1 MLVFPKDLY
10 ADVRIEEVTET
21 AISFENGK
29 LRQNKESSTK
39 GAFLRVYDGKR
50 WYYCA
55 TTALDELQK
64 ELDSLAAMAVPN
76 ADIVNDPVVRRFQV
90 NKDVVMRF
98 ADTDLRKVP
107 NQEKLALVESYLPL
121 LSEVEEISVSR
132 AVYSDK
138 YSLRGFCSSLG
149 ADITYDYQQAGLAL
163 AYTMNAGDSPFQSSA
178 RLFAQDFPQMKD
190 KHEKLR
196 KEIAADLDYAKN
208 AVPVEPGIYTCVLS
222 PEVAGVFAHES
233 FGHKSESD
241 FMLGSETM
249 RREWTIGTKVGWE
262 GLNIIDSGIPE
273 GSGYV
278 PYDDEGTKATKTYL
292 IKNGVLAGR
301 LHSAST
307 AAALDEEVTGN
318 ARAKDFGF
326 EPIVRMTATFIGGGK
341 DNLEDLLK
349 GAEGGIYIPDYN
361 HGSGMSTFTIAPARA
376 YRIRDGKIAE
386 PLRVSVITGNVM
398 ETLHKI
404 DGATVES
411 EIHSSAFGGCGKM
424 EQFPLRVSDG
434 GPYIRVRD
442 INVQ

>member
-1 MLVFPKDLY
+1 MLNFPKDLY

-21 AISFENGK
+21 VIAYENGK

-55 TTALDELQK
+55 TTALEELQK
-64 ELDSLAAMAVPN
+64 ELDGLAAMATPN
-76 ADIVNDPVVRRFQV
+76 TDILSDPVVRRFQV
-90 NKDVVMRF
+90 NKDVVIRF
-98 ADTDLRKVP
+98 EDKDLRKVP
-107 NQEKLALVESYLPL
+107 NKEKLALVESYLPL
-121 LSEVEEISVSR
+121 LSEVEEISVSFAR
-132 AVYSDK
+132 YGDK
-138 YSLRGFCSSLG
+138 HSVRSFRSSLG

-163 AYTMNAGDSPFQSSA
+163 AYTMTAGDSPFQNSQ
-178 RLFAQDFPQMKD
+178 RLYGQNFAELQDKQQ
-190 KHEKLR
+190 KLR
-196 KEIAADLDYAKN
+196 EGIAADLDYAKN
-208 AVPVEPGIYTCVLS
+208 AVPVEPGSYTCVLA
-222 PEVAGVFAHES
+222 PVVAGVFAHES
-233 FGHKSESD
+233 FGHKSEAD

-249 RREWTIGTKVGWE
+249 RREWAIGTKVGWD

-273 GSGYV
+273 GSGYT
-278 PYDDEGTKATKTYL
+278 PYDDEGTKATETYL
-292 IKNGVLAGR
+292 IKNGVLMGR

-307 AAALDEEVTGN
+307 AAALGEEVTGN
-318 ARAKDFGF
+318 ARAKDFGY
-326 EPIVRMTATFIGGGK
+326 EPIVRMTATYIGGGK
-341 DNLEDLLK
+341 DSFEELLK

-386 PLRVSVITGNVM
+386 PLRVSVISGNVM

-404 DGATVES
+404 DGATAQTEL
-411 EIHSSAFGGCGKM
+411 HSSAFGGCGKM

-434 GPYIRVRD
+434 GPYLRVRD